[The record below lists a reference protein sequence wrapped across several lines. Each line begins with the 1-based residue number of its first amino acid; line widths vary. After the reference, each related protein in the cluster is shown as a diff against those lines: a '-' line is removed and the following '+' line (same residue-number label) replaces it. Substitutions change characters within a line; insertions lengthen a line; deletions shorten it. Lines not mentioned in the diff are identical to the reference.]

1 MLAALMEMERPPA
14 QDGIDTT
21 HRPVM
26 VREIL
31 SWLGPCLAGPVL
43 DCTVGG
49 GGHAEAILDADPRAT
64 VLGLDRDPVAVT
76 AASRRLARFGRRAI
90 VRRVNYARLGEA
102 MRSEGITAV
111 GAVLM
116 DLGTSAFQLRDPRRG
131 FSFQSDGPI
140 DMRMGP
146 DAPITAEEFLSR
158 TSEHELAR
166 IIEEYGEER
175 HAGRIARRISEGMKR
190 GEIRTTAELARAIGS
205 AVPRAG
211 RERIDP
217 ATRTFQAIRIAVNAE
232 LDLLKEALPEAAKAL
247 RQGGRLA
254 VISFHSLEDRIVKEF
269 MNTEAKDCVC
279 PPEWPAC
286 TCSHRR
292 TLSVLTRKP
301 ATASPAETS
310 TNPSARS
317 AKLRLA
323 ERL

>member
-1 MLAALMEMERPPA
+1 MEMERPPA
-14 QDGIDTT
+14 ADGLDTT

-26 VREIL
+26 VQEVL

-64 VLGLDRDPVAVT
+64 ILGIDRDPVAIT
-76 AASRRLARFGRRAI
+76 AASRRLARFGRRATL
-90 VRRVNYARLGEA
+90 RRANYARLGEA
-102 MRSEGITAV
+102 MRAEGITTV

-131 FSFQSDGPI
+131 FSFQADGPM

-146 DAPITAEEFLSR
+146 DAPMTAEQFLSR
-158 TSEHELAR
+158 TDENELAR
-166 IIEEYGEER
+166 VIEEYGEER
-175 HAGRIARRISEGMKR
+175 HAARIARRITEGMKR

-205 AVPRAG
+205 AVPGAG

-217 ATRTFQAIRIAVNAE
+217 ATRTFQAIRIAVNSE
-232 LDLLKEALPEAAKAL
+232 LDLLKEALPEAARAL

-269 MNTEAKDCVC
+269 VSRESKDCIC
-279 PPEWPAC
+279 PSEWPAC

-292 TLSVLTRKP
+292 TLSALTRKP

-310 TNPSARS
+310 ANPSARS
-317 AKLRLA
+317 AKMRVA
-323 ERL
+323 EHL